1 MKWAAFY
8 RAKQRLSAQKR
19 VRSRGWGEAFDS
31 DVMARNKTTRA
42 LVCLQNV
49 RSLYSRCT
57 SFGGKNKNKTVLTS
71 EEVKVSDTC
80 KNICANHQ
88 RVVK

>member
-57 SFGGKNKNKTVLTS
+57 SFGGKKKTKL
-71 EEVKVSDTC
+71 C
-80 KNICANHQ
+80 
-88 RVVK
+88 